1 MQRGLGDVYCG
12 SAFAAAFSGAT
23 SMHILHTSTWHP
35 GQKLIL
41 PGGCSIRAA
50 GAGLTV
56 RCQNVDRRGRNGAV
70 RPDLNLCGKYD
81 HYLQN
86 FDVSTGAFF
95 GGPDERVVCLQ

>member
-1 MQRGLGDVYCG
+1 VEVRSPPRFLELLVCTFCTPGTRH
-12 SAFAAAFSGAT
+12 S
-23 SMHILHTSTWHP
+23 

-56 RCQNVDRRGRNGAV
+56 RCQNVDRHGRNGTV

-81 HYLQN
+81 HYFQN

-95 GGPDERVVCLQ
+95 GGPDERVVCIQ